1 MIKDIIPTPMDIMQM
16 LMKFSAEM
24 NDKFDAVNK
33 RLDDMNTRLD
43 DMHVYMDRRF
53 DLLETRVERIEKNM
67 VHKSQL
73 RSLLIILEKKE
84 VIDSFEKEHV
94 IFPVAI
100 E

>member
-24 NDKFDAVNK
+24 HDKFDAVNK
-33 RLDDMNTRLD
+33 RFD